1 MRSKIASR
9 TLASPPHRELLIIST
24 FSHPEII
31 WSQPTVWFH
40 FLPVATCNRDPWVS
54 KEEERWTGNER
65 VQQQPPSTIPQF
77 HNEPIVPSS
86 DRTSSLPPS
95 SKRLLARRSLFA
107 FEENKA
113 LSPSPFFNSFRVS
126 PRFSGDR
133 RAGNH
138 NIFAYSLPVSRRF
151 SHGRNE
157 IDVSVS
163 YHVPREGSVAPFL
176 DRLTLDE
183 WTGAFGGNETGFWL
197 TFELD
202 VRLPCS
208 GRRRDI
214 EILIEIL
221 FLFLS
226 FFFLSRKYRWK

>member
-65 VQQQPPSTIPQF
+65 VQQPPSTIPQF
-77 HNEPIVPSS
+77 HNEPIVPSPTARPPS
-86 DRTSSLPPS
+86 LPRPSGCSLDEAFLPSRRTKLSLPPPS
-95 SKRLLARRSLFA
+95 SIRFQ
-107 FEENKA
+107 
-113 LSPSPFFNSFRVS
+113 PFRVS

-163 YHVPREGSVAPFL
+163 YHVPREGSVTPFL
-176 DRLTLDE
+176 DRTLDE
-183 WTGAFGGNETGFWL
+183 WTLLEGTRQAF
-197 TFELD
+197 D
-202 VRLPCS
+202 
-208 GRRRDI
+208 
-214 EILIEIL
+214 
-221 FLFLS
+221 
-226 FFFLSRKYRWK
+226 